1 MSLLTIIQNVT
12 NETLLGEE
20 PQTVVGNDD
29 KYVKKA
35 LALLNKVGKKLSAMH
50 DWQVIQKE
58 VTFTSNGTG
67 SYPRSS
73 VFTDGDFLRYINDTD
88 WDRSN
93 YRKMSLVTPQEW
105 QVLKSSVVTNVG
117 IIRYY
122 REQDNNILITPD
134 ETGDTIV
141 FEYISKNWITDA
153 SGTTTKAAFTADDD
167 EVRFPEFLM
176 ELGLKYELKAGD
188 GLPAAV
194 ELKEFEDARED
205 LIAAETPKRIIGPK
219 YNYNTRNPNLPDTGV
234 GL

>member
-20 PQTVVGNDD
+20 PQTVISNGD

-35 LALLNKVGKKLSAMH
+35 LALLTKVGKKLSSIH
-50 DWQVIQKE
+50 DWQAIQRE
-58 VTFTSNGTG
+58 VTFTSDGSG
-67 SYPRSS
+67 SYARSS

-117 IIRYY
+117 IVRYY

-141 FEYISKNWITDA
+141 FEYISTNWITD
-153 SGTTTKAAFTADDD
+153 STGSTKKAAFTSDDD
-167 EVRFPEFLM
+167 EVVFPEFLM

-194 ELKEFEDARED
+194 EKQEFEDARED
-205 LIAAETPKRIIGPK
+205 LIAAETPRRIIGPK

-234 GL
+234 GQ

>member
-1 MSLLTIIQNVT
+1 M
-12 NETLLGEE
+12 
-20 PQTVVGNDD
+20 GNDD
-29 KYVKKA
+29 KYVKKT

-58 VTFTSNGTG
+58 VTFISDGTG

-122 REQDNNILITPD
+122 REQSGNILITPD
-134 ETGDTIV
+134 ESGDTV
-141 FEYISKNWITDA
+141 AFEYISNQWITD
-153 SGTTTKAAFTADDD
+153 STGVTSKAAFTADSDL
-167 EVRFPEFLM
+167 VKFPEFLM

-194 ELKEFEDARED
+194 ELKEFEDARD
-205 LIAAETPKRIIGPK
+205 NLVAAETPKRIIGPK

-234 GL
+234 GQ